1 MGKIRIPNY
10 SLSEELINAISHGIG
25 AALSIAGLA
34 LLIVKSASMHNGY
47 ALAASIVYGISLIL
61 LYTISCVYHSLS
73 PKLKAKKVLRVIDH
87 CNVFLLV
94 ADTFT
99 PVCLVVLN
107 GVNGWILFSIVW
119 TVTLVGIILNSI
131 DVDKFNMA
139 SVVCHLLAG
148 WSMLFMINPLMNNF
162 SKMGLIFLIIGG
174 LCYSIG
180 ALLYGIGA
188 KKKYFHSVFHFF
200 CLAGSIF
207 HFFMIFSFIL

>member
-1 MGKIRIPNY
+1 MKKIRIPNY

-25 AALSIAGLA
+25 AALSIAGLV
-34 LLIVKSASMHNGY
+34 LLIVKSADQHNGY

-61 LYTISCVYHSLS
+61 LYTVSCVYHSLS
-73 PKLKAKKVLRVIDH
+73 PKLRAKKVLRVIDH

-94 ADTFT
+94 AGTFT

-107 GVNGWILFSIVW
+107 GINGWILFSIIW
-119 TVTLVGIILNSI
+119 TVTLIGIILNSI
-131 DVDKFNMA
+131 DVDKFNAA

-148 WSMLFMINPLMNNF
+148 WSMLFMINPLIAGF
-162 SKMGLIFLIIGG
+162 SKMGLIFLVIGG
-174 LCYSIG
+174 LCYSVG
-180 ALLYGIGA
+180 AILYGIGS
-188 KKKYFHSVFHFF
+188 KKKYFHSIFHFF

>member
-1 MGKIRIPNY
+1 MKKIRIPNY

-25 AALSIAGLA
+25 AALSIAGLV
-34 LLIVKSASMHNGY
+34 LLIVKSADQHNGY

-61 LYTISCVYHSLS
+61 LYTVSCVYHSLS
-73 PKLKAKKVLRVIDH
+73 PKLRAKKVLRVIDH

-94 ADTFT
+94 AGTFT

-107 GVNGWILFSIVW
+107 GINGWILFGIIW
-119 TVTLVGIILNSI
+119 TVTLIGIVLNSI
-131 DVDKFNMA
+131 DVDKFNVA
-139 SVVCHLLAG
+139 SVACHLLAG
-148 WSMLFMINPLMNNF
+148 WSMLFMINPLMSSF
-162 SKMGLIFLIIGG
+162 SKMGLIFLVIGG
-174 LCYSIG
+174 LCYSVG
-180 ALLYGIGA
+180 AILYGIGA

>member
-1 MGKIRIPNY
+1 
-10 SLSEELINAISHGIG
+10 
-25 AALSIAGLA
+25 
-34 LLIVKSASMHNGY
+34 MHNGY

-73 PKLKAKKVLRVIDH
+73 PKLRAKKVLRVIDH

-94 ADTFT
+94 AGTFT

-107 GVNGWILFSIVW
+107 GVNGWILFGIIW

-139 SVVCHLLAG
+139 SVACHLLAG

-162 SKMGLIFLIIGG
+162 NKMGLIFLVIGG
-174 LCYSIG
+174 LCYSVG

>member
-1 MGKIRIPNY
+1 MKKIRIPNY

-25 AALSIAGLA
+25 AALSVAGLV
-34 LLIVKSASMHNGY
+34 LLIVKSANQHNGY
-47 ALAASIVYGISLIL
+47 ALAASLVYGISLIL

-73 PKLKAKKVLRVIDH
+73 PKLRAKKVLRVIDH

-94 ADTFT
+94 AGTFT

-107 GVNGWILFSIVW
+107 GINGWILFSIIW
-119 TVTLVGIILNSI
+119 TVTLIGIILNSI
-131 DVDKFNMA
+131 DVDKFNVA
-139 SVVCHLLAG
+139 SVACHLLAG
-148 WSMLFMINPLMNNF
+148 WSMLFMLDPLMASF

-174 LCYSIG
+174 LCYSVG
-180 ALLYGIGA
+180 AILYGIGS
-188 KKKYFHSVFHFF
+188 KRKYFHSIFHFF

>member
-1 MGKIRIPNY
+1 MKKIRIPNY

-25 AALSIAGLA
+25 AGLAIAGLV
-34 LLIVKSASMHNGY
+34 LLIVKSAHQHNGY

-73 PKLKAKKVLRVIDH
+73 PKLRAKKVLRVIDH

-94 ADTFT
+94 AGTFT

-107 GVNGWILFSIVW
+107 GINGWILFSIIW
-119 TVTLVGIILNSI
+119 GVTLIGIVLNSI
-131 DVDKFNMA
+131 DVDKFNAA

-148 WSMLFMINPLMNNF
+148 WSILFMINPLMESF
-162 SKMGLIFLIIGG
+162 SKMGLIFLVIGG
-174 LCYSIG
+174 LCYSVG
-180 ALLYGIGA
+180 ALLYGIGS